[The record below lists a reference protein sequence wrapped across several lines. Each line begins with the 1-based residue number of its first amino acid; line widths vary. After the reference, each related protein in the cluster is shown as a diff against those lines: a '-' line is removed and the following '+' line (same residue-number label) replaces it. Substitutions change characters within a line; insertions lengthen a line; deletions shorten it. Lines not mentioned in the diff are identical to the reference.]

1 MEKRLIIA
9 VLLSIGVLYAY
20 SFIFPSPKQ
29 PQAVPSTVQQAAM
42 SSVSSAPARQAQIT
56 APASA
61 SAVAAVPAV
70 AGQPLAAAT
79 AKDVTVETDLY
90 TAVFSSQGAGLKK
103 LVLKKYKESLEPKG
117 KDIVLINETVPQRFA
132 LLSDSREFGIAPTT
146 VFGTSSSDLKLTAG
160 GKGTVEFTTATTQG
174 LVFRKVY
181 TFSGDSYH
189 IALSEDL
196 QNTGGAKVD
205 GVLHLLQ
212 NERVV
217 TTQKKEGRYEVYGTS
232 TLSDNKVNTDKVD
245 SLLKTPA
252 QYDKGVVWSAF
263 GDKYF
268 VDSVIADKGSIAAVR
283 LTHPASDALVRD
295 ISSPLISVQPGQSA
309 AVNYSVY
316 YGPKDLDILKA
327 QGNRMEEVI
336 DYGWFAPISKPLVY
350 ALKFLY
356 KYTGNYGFAIIIIT
370 CVLKLLFF
378 PLTHKSYK
386 SMKEMQKLQPKMA
399 ELKEKFKND
408 RDAMNKAVMELYKT
422 HKVNPMGGCLPML
435 VQIPVFFGLYRA
447 LMYSIELRHAPFMF
461 WITDLSAKDPY
472 LVTPIIMGVSMFI
485 QQKMTPSNM
494 DPVQAKMMLAL
505 PVVFTFMFLNFP
517 SGLVVY
523 WLVNNVLTIAQQMY
537 INKTVK
543 A

>member
-20 SFIFPSPKQ
+20 SFIFPTAKPLPSGPAAAKQ
-29 PQAVPSTVQQAAM
+29 GV
-42 SSVSSAPARQAQIT
+42 VSSAQAPVQGVVAQAAPVQPLPAGVSQ
-56 APASA
+56 PVASA
-61 SAVAAVPAV
+61 R
-70 AGQPLAAAT
+70 
-79 AKDVTVETDLY
+79 DITVDTDLY
-90 TAVFSSQGAGLKK
+90 SAVFSSQGAGLKK
-103 LVLKKYKESLEPKG
+103 LVLKKYKETLGPQG
-117 KDIVLINETVPQRFA
+117 KDIVLVNETAPARYA
-132 LLSDSREFGIAPTT
+132 LLTDSREFGIAPST
-146 VFGTSSSDLKLTAG
+146 VFNVSGDNLKLG
-160 GKGTVEFTTATTQG
+160 QGSKGTLEFTTVTPQG
-174 LVFRKVY
+174 IQFKKVY
-181 TFSGDSYH
+181 SFSGDSYR
-189 IALSEDL
+189 IALTEEL
-196 QNTGGAKVD
+196 QNSGPAKMD
-205 GVLHLLQ
+205 GSLHLLQ
-212 NERVV
+212 NDRVAEH
-217 TTQKKEGRYEVYGTS
+217 KGEGRYEVYGPS
-232 TLSDNKVNTDKVD
+232 TLAADKVNTDKLD
-245 SLLKTPA
+245 NLLKTAA
-252 QYDKGVVWSAF
+252 QYDKGVIWSAF
-263 GDKYF
+263 ADKYF
-268 VDSVIADKGSIAAVR
+268 VEAIIAEKGSIAAVR
-283 LTHPASDALVRD
+283 MTRPGTDALLRD
-295 ISSPLISVQPGQSA
+295 ISTPVISVAPGQA
-309 AVNYSVY
+309 ASVAYSLY

-327 QGNRMEEVI
+327 QGNRLEEVI
-336 DYGWFAPISKPLVY
+336 DYGWFAPVSKPLIY

-370 CVLKLLFF
+370 FILKLLFF

-422 HKVNPMGGCLPML
+422 HKVNPMGGCLPMV

-472 LVTPIIMGVSMFI
+472 LVTPIVMGITMFI

-494 DPVQAKMMLAL
+494 DPIQAKMMLAL

-537 INKTVK
+537 INKTVN

>member
-9 VLLSIGVLYAY
+9 ILLSIGVLYAY

-29 PQAVPSTVQQAAM
+29 APVVPPAAQQGSVASLSNPPGAQTAATLPATEVPST
-42 SSVSSAPARQAQIT
+42 
-56 APASA
+56 
-61 SAVAAVPAV
+61 AAVLPGA
-70 AGQPLAAAT
+70 AGTL
-79 AKDVTVETDLY
+79 KEVTVDTDLY

-103 LVLKKYKESLEPKG
+103 LVLKKYKEALGPQG
-117 KDIVLINETVPQRFA
+117 KDIVLINETSADRFA
-132 LLSDSREFGIAPTT
+132 LLTDSREFGISPTAIYT
-146 VFGTSSSDLKLTAG
+146 NSGTDLKLAAG
-160 GKGTVEFTTATTQG
+160 GKGTVEFSTSTPQG
-174 LVFRKVY
+174 IVFKKTYR
-181 TFSGDSYH
+181 FSGDTYH
-189 IALSEDL
+189 IGLSEEI
-196 QNTGGAKVD
+196 QNVGGGKAD
-205 GVLHLLQ
+205 GVLRMLQ
-212 NERVV
+212 NEHVAAEH
-217 TTQKKEGRYEVYGTS
+217 KKEGRYEVYGPS
-232 TLSDNKVNTDKVD
+232 TLADDKVHTDKLD
-245 SLLKTPA
+245 NLLKEPVH
-252 QYDKGVVWSAF
+252 YEKGVIWSAF

-268 VDSVIADKGSIAAVR
+268 VDVVIGEKGSIASVK
-283 LTHPASDALVRD
+283 LTHPSVSSLVRE
-295 ISSPLISVQPGQSA
+295 IASPPISVLPGQSST
-309 AVNYSVY
+309 VDYSVY

-327 QGNRMEEVI
+327 QGNRLEEVI
-336 DYGWFAPISKPLVY
+336 NYGWFAPISKPLIY
-350 ALKFLY
+350 ALKFLS

-447 LMYSIELRHAPFMF
+447 LMYSIELRHAPFIF

>member
-20 SFIFPSPKQ
+20 SFIFPSPKLQQ
-29 PQAVPSTVQQAAM
+29 PVSSASKQGALSSVSNPSAQQAAAG
-42 SSVSSAPARQAQIT
+42 VT
-56 APASA
+56 ANQL
-61 SAVAAVPAV
+61 AAVS
-70 AGQPLAAAT
+70 QPTGAADAR
-79 AKDVTVETDLY
+79 DITVDTDLY
-90 TAVFSSQGAGLKK
+90 SAIFSSQGAGLKK
-103 LVLKKYKESLEPKG
+103 LVLKKYKESLGPLG
-117 KDIVLINETVPQRFA
+117 RDIVLVDEAAPGRFA
-132 LLSDSREFGIAPTT
+132 LLSDSREFGISPTT
-146 VFGTSSSDLKLTAG
+146 VFNCSATDLKLPPAG
-160 GKGTVEFTTATTQG
+160 QGALEFSTLTPQG
-174 LVFRKVY
+174 VLFKKIYR
-181 TFSGDSYH
+181 FSGDAYG
-189 IALSEDL
+189 IVLSEEL
-196 QNTGGAKVD
+196 QNTGSAKVD

-212 NERVV
+212 NDRVHEV
-217 TTQKKEGRYEVYGTS
+217 HKGEGRFEVYGPS
-232 TLSDNKVNTDKVD
+232 TLSDNKVSTDKLD
-245 SLLKTPA
+245 HLLKGPA

-268 VDSVIADKGSIAAVR
+268 VDAVISQNGSIASVQ
-283 LTHPASDALVRD
+283 LTRNGSDSLLRD
-295 ISSPLISVQPGQSA
+295 LSSPAISVPPGQSTSLA
-309 AVNYSVY
+309 YALY

-327 QGNRMEEVI
+327 QGNKLEEVI
-336 DYGWFAPISKPLVY
+336 DYGLFAPISKPLIY
-350 ALKFLY
+350 TLKFLY
-356 KYTGNYGFAIIIIT
+356 RYTHNYGFAIIIIT
-370 CVLKLLFF
+370 CILKLLFF

-408 RDAMNKAVMELYKT
+408 RDTMNKAVMELYKT

-447 LMYSIELRHAPFMF
+447 LMFSIELRHAPFML

-472 LVTPIIMGVSMFI
+472 YVTPIIMGASMFI

-517 SGLVVY
+517 AGLVVY

-537 INKTVK
+537 INKSVK

>member
-20 SFIFPSPKQ
+20 TFIFPNAKPVPAGSGVPKQGTLSSASISSGQPGVVSAATSTPIAAQQPIAGQ
-29 PQAVPSTVQQAAM
+29 PQA
-42 SSVSSAPARQAQIT
+42 
-56 APASA
+56 
-61 SAVAAVPAV
+61 AVAAR
-70 AGQPLAAAT
+70 
-79 AKDVTVETDLY
+79 DITVDTDLY
-90 TAVFSSQGAGLKK
+90 TAVFSSQGAGLKR
-103 LVLKKYKESLEPKG
+103 LVLKKYKESLGPQG
-117 KDIVLINETVPQRFA
+117 KDIVLVNEKTSDRFA
-132 LLSDSREFGIAPTT
+132 LLTDSREFGISPAA
-146 VFGTSSSDLKLTAG
+146 VFNCSAENVKITDG
-160 GKGTVEFTTATTQG
+160 GKGTLEFSTTTPQG
-174 LVFRKVY
+174 LVFKKIY
-181 TFSGDSYH
+181 TFSGNAYR
-189 IALSEDL
+189 IGLTEEL
-196 QNTGGAKVD
+196 QNTGSAKVD

-217 TTQKKEGRYEVYGTS
+217 TPAKGEGRYEVYGTT
-232 TLSDNKVNTDKVD
+232 TLADNKVSTDKVA
-245 SLLKTPA
+245 SLLKAPA
-252 QYDKGVVWSAF
+252 QYLTGVTWSAF
-263 GDKYF
+263 ADKYF
-268 VDSVIADKGSIAAVR
+268 MDAVIAEKGSIAAVR
-283 LTHPASDALVRD
+283 LTHPGVDFLVRD
-295 ISSPLISVQPGQSA
+295 ISSPSISVAPGQATSI
-309 AVNYSVY
+309 NYSVY
-316 YGPKDLDILKA
+316 YGPKELDILKA
-327 QGNRMEEVI
+327 QGNRLEEVI

-370 CVLKLLFF
+370 CILKLIFF

-447 LMYSIELRHAPFMF
+447 LMYSIELRHAPFIL

-472 LVTPIIMGVSMFI
+472 LVTPIIMGISMFI

-523 WLVNNVLTIAQQMY
+523 WLVNNILTIAQQMY
-537 INKTVK
+537 INKSVN

>member
-20 SFIFPSPKQ
+20 SFIFPTPKPLTVVPAAQ
-29 PQAVPSTVQQAAM
+29 KQAEV
-42 SSVSSAPARQAQIT
+42 
-56 APASA
+56 ASA
-61 SAVAAVPAV
+61 ANP
-70 AGQPLAAAT
+70 AGQPPQAAATTATLPVANQPTAAAT
-79 AKDVTVETDLY
+79 AHDITVDTDLY
-90 TAVFSSQGAGLKK
+90 TAVFSSQGAGLKQ
-103 LVLKKYKESLEPKG
+103 LVLKKYHETIKG
-117 KDIVLINETVPQRFA
+117 KNIILVNETTPDRFA
-132 LLSDSREFGIAPTT
+132 LLSDSRDFGVSPAT
-146 VFGTSSSDLKLTAG
+146 VFNTSAQNLKLADG
-160 GKGTVEFTTATTQG
+160 AKGTLEFSTVTPQG
-174 LVFRKVY
+174 VTFKKIY
-181 TFSGDSYH
+181 SFSGNAYR
-189 IALSEDL
+189 IGMTEEL
-196 QNTGGAKVD
+196 QNGGAAKVD
-205 GVLHLLQ
+205 GTLHLLQ
-212 NERVV
+212 NERVALH
-217 TTQKKEGRYEVYGTS
+217 KGEGRYEVYGTS
-232 TLSDNKVNTDKVD
+232 TLSENKVNTEKLDK
-245 SLLKTPA
+245 LLKAPV
-252 QYDKGVVWSAF
+252 QFDKDVTWSAF

-268 VDSVIADKGSIAAVR
+268 VDAVIAEKGSIASVR
-283 LTHPASDALVRD
+283 LSHPGADAVVRD
-295 ISSPLISVQPGQSA
+295 ISTPVLSVPPGQSA
-309 AVNYSVY
+309 SVSYSVY

-370 CVLKLLFF
+370 CILKLIFF

-399 ELKEKFKND
+399 ELKEKFKSD

-447 LMYSIELRHAPFMF
+447 LMYSIELRHAPFML
-461 WITDLSAKDPY
+461 WIVDLSAPDPY
-472 LVTPIIMGVSMFI
+472 KVTPIVMGITMFI

-523 WLVNNVLTIAQQMY
+523 WLVNNVLTIAQQSY